1 MRIRHYGI
9 LANRA
14 KREKLAAAESEGSGL
29 YLIAF
34 DEAF

>member
-14 KREKLAAAESEGSGL
+14 KQAKLTQLRATIDGTPETPN
-29 YLIAF
+29 
-34 DEAF
+34 